1 MVSRG
6 VRDANLRKNMNL
18 KKNLLFLFLV
28 LVCFMGGKLAFAA
41 TAFPVT
47 KNGITYDLYRTEAL
61 HSLQGCV
68 SVCGFV
74 PDELVDGDGNKD
86 NTKVIIPE
94 TVTIDGTTYT
104 VKGVDIE
111 GSDVYPTITTIKLS
125 SKVDRFRLY
134 NPFYTVK
141 FTDESGNEIKYY
153 DHSKGV
159 VNLPN
164 LQYFD
169 VDSKN
174 TSLSE
179 WHNQILLS
187 KDGSKLICCPP
198 AAKFTNV
205 VFNGIKSFGP
215 YAFFGCGLTKLVVP
229 ASLETIDETA
239 FCGFSGLA
247 EFLNADY
254 YKPGSATINEKFVA
268 KDGLLFEKYKDGA
281 GKYTKYKSLLCFP
294 DNKNTGSK
302 RTYYLDGGGS
312 LLNIAPYAFDDV
324 EGATTLY
331 ISNCDGAGISINKY
345 AFQNS
350 SICFFNLPSVFVNNI
365 GSYAFANTRLVRL
378 DLGTHAYDGGKNCHI
393 EGNAFYNSSIK
404 QIVWPTNNPHNYM
417 SISLDDYAMA
427 NCPSLFVVSFPKYT
441 SNPGAVLTPLGKYA
455 FFNCPSLEEVDFT
468 GATPG
473 SGNYGVLPEGLFK
486 DCIGLKNVKF
496 DDDKFTEI
504 GDEAFSNCNLQ
515 SWVFKNQS
523 TSLKTIGKYAFAR
536 SLNGKSNN
544 FGTTFDCKNFK
555 ALTSIGEGA
564 FLACN
569 ISTENVSFYSENGT
583 SNLRTIGAFAFNIN
597 GFKTITI
604 PEGVTVIGKY
614 AFQGNHTLETI
625 NLPKTLEKF
634 EWADNRNPLDFTAV
648 FSPDTHKRFEYS
660 NGCNNLCRIV
670 LRNGTNYET
679 SDRGLL
685 YDKRTM
691 ELIHCPE
698 NFKYA
703 TTKGYEYLNVKGLV
717 VENEVKGIKSLGPYC
732 FDNSV
737 LEKVVLPSTLEKIG
751 VGAFRHAAV
760 NSLTIPAKVT
770 SIGSYLLGGG
780 GNMSRDGVDLF
791 MMPLKA
797 PTFIPDAIGHT
808 GLGLPCNVYIK
819 KTAYQNNYYG
829 EKWSKGM
836 KYYGYKIPIPITEK
850 GRFFSICRDF
860 DAEFGGT
867 NLGAFI
873 IKEYNKGNPN
883 SVKGTSLD
891 CYVPSRI
898 GKKQDKYVGA
908 IVQLYKV
915 KGDKTYVEDGNWYRI
930 GERDFSYKTQEKKAD
945 ILGSEGEKNW
955 LVGCP
960 IPTYV
965 RPTNS
970 KGERKPMYALKYR
983 EDIGVSRFAIY
994 VSNGVVPMNKAY
1006 LDLTNHPYG
1015 GSSAAKEL
1023 SLVFEDESETTGIED
1038 SPIVDV
1044 DAQQNADR
1052 APYYTLNGTK
1062 VDRPTTK
1069 GIYIHN
1075 GKKIVIR

>member
-1 MVSRG
+1 MY
-6 VRDANLRKNMNL
+6 L
-18 KKNLLFLFLV
+18 
-28 LVCFMGGKLAFAA
+28 
-41 TAFPVT
+41 
-47 KNGITYDLYRTEAL
+47 TEAFS
-61 HSLQGCV
+61 SLQGCV
-68 SVCGFV
+68 SVRGFV
-74 PDELVDGDGNKD
+74 PDELVDGDGKKD
-86 NTKVIIPE
+86 NTQVIIPE
-94 TVTIDGTTYT
+94 TVTIDGTTYR

-134 NPFYTVK
+134 NPFYTDK

-164 LQYFD
+164 LQYFY

-205 VFNGIKSFGP
+205 VFDGIKSFGP
-215 YAFFGCGLTKLVVP
+215 YAFFGCGLKKLVIP

-239 FCGFSGLA
+239 FCGFSGLT

-254 YKPGSATINEKFVA
+254 YKPGSATINKKFVA
-268 KDGLLFEKYKDGA
+268 KDGLLFEMRQDDA
-281 GKYTKYKSLLCFP
+281 DNYTKYKSLLCFP

-302 RTYYLDGGGS
+302 YTYYLDGGGS

-324 EGATTLY
+324 NGTLTLN
-331 ISNCDGAGISINKY
+331 ISNCDVAGISINKY

-350 SICFFNLPSVFVNNI
+350 SICFVHLGSTFVNEI
-365 GSYAFANTRLVRL
+365 GSYAFANTGLVQL
-378 DLGTHAYDGGKNCHI
+378 DLGTHKYNGTKVCTIN
-393 EGNAFYNSSIK
+393 GNAFYNSSIQ
-404 QIVWPTNNPHNYM
+404 QIIFPTNDPHNYM
-417 SISLDDYAMA
+417 SIDLKAYAMA
-427 NCPSLFVVSFPKYT
+427 NCPSLIRVNFPKYT
-441 SNPGAVLTPLGKYA
+441 SNPGAGLSPLGKYA
-455 FFNCPSLEEVDFT
+455 FFNCPSLESVDFT

-486 DCIGLKNVKF
+486 DCKGLKNVTF
-496 DDDKFTEI
+496 DDNKITEI
-504 GDEAFSNCNLQ
+504 GDFAFSNCNLQ
-515 SWVFKNQS
+515 SWVFNKQS
-523 TSLKTIGKYAFAR
+523 ASLKTIGKYAFAPTPG
-536 SLNGKSNN
+536 GKSNN
-544 FGTTFDCKNFK
+544 FNTSFTLAGFS
-555 ALTSIGEGA
+555 ALTTIGDGA
-564 FLACN
+564 FMNCN
-569 ISTENVSFYSENGT
+569 ISTSDIHFYTVTGGST
-583 SNLRTIGAFAFNIN
+583 SVLKTIGAFAFNKN
-597 GFKTITI
+597 KFKTITI
-604 PEGVTVIGKY
+604 PEGVTEIGKY
-614 AFQGNHTLETI
+614 AFQGNNTLETI
-625 NLPKTLEKF
+625 NLPKTLVKF
-634 EWADNRNPLDFTAV
+634 EWADERNPFNSTAYGNAYEKYS
-648 FSPDTHKRFEYS
+648 FSF
-660 NGCNNLCRIV
+660 GCRNLSRIV
-670 LRNGTNYET
+670 LRNGTNYEA
-679 SDRGLL
+679 SNCGLL

-698 NFKYA
+698 NYKR
-703 TTKGYEYLNVKGLV
+703 TTKTGYQYMNVKGLV
-717 VENEVKGIKSLGPYC
+717 VEDEVKGIKSLGPYC
-732 FDNSV
+732 FDNS
-737 LEKVVLPSTLEKIG
+737 LMEIVVLPTTLEKIG

-760 NSLTIPAKVT
+760 KSLTIPAKVT
-770 SIGSYLLGGG
+770 SVGSFLLGGG
-780 GNMSRDGVDLF
+780 STTADNIDLF

-797 PTFIPDAIGHT
+797 PTLAPINLNNNSATKTAF
-808 GLGLPCNVYIK
+808 LGVYCNLYVK
-819 KTAYQNNYYG
+819 KTSFEKNYYG
-829 EKWSKGM
+829 EEWTKDM

-873 IKEYNKGNPN
+873 IKGYKGNPN
-883 SVKGTSLD
+883 SVLGTSLKN
-891 CYVPSRI
+891 YVPSRI
-898 GKKQDKYVGA
+898 GAKQDKYVGA

-945 ILGSEGEKNW
+945 ILGSEGEENW

-965 RPTNS
+965 NKVET
-970 KGERKPMYALKYR
+970 KYALKYKK
-983 EDIGVSRFAIY
+983 ELGVSRFAQYIS
-994 VSNGVVPMNKAY
+994 VGVVPMNKAY
-1006 LDLTNHPYG
+1006 LDLANHPYG

-1023 SLVFEDESETTGIED
+1023 SLTFEEESETTGIEN

-1044 DAQQNADR
+1044 DAQQNVDR
-1052 APYYTLNGTK
+1052 STYYTLNGTK
-1062 VDRPTTK
+1062 VDRPTGK

>member
-1 MVSRG
+1 MY
-6 VRDANLRKNMNL
+6 L
-18 KKNLLFLFLV
+18 
-28 LVCFMGGKLAFAA
+28 
-41 TAFPVT
+41 
-47 KNGITYDLYRTEAL
+47 TEAF
-61 HSLQGCV
+61 SYLQGCV

-134 NPFYTVK
+134 NPFSTDK
-141 FTDESGNEIKYY
+141 FTDESGNEIEYY

-164 LQYFD
+164 LQYFY

-174 TSLSE
+174 SSLSA

-205 VFNGIKSFGP
+205 VFDGIKSFGP

-254 YKPGSATINEKFVA
+254 QRPGSATVNEKFVA
-268 KDGLLFEKYKDGA
+268 KDGLLFEMYKDGA

-294 DNKNTGSK
+294 DNKDTGSK
-302 RTYYLDGGGS
+302 LTYSLDGGGS

-324 EGATTLY
+324 KRTQTLY
-331 ISNCDGAGISINKY
+331 ISNCDGFGISINKY

-350 SICFFNLPSVFVNNI
+350 SICFVNLGSTFVNKI
-365 GSYAFANTRLVRL
+365 GSYAFANTGLVQL
-378 DLGTHAYDGGKNCHI
+378 DLGKHSFNGTKGCTIN
-393 EGNAFYNSSIK
+393 GNAFYNSSIK
-404 QIVWPTNNPHNYM
+404 QINFPTNTSHNYM
-417 SISLDDYAMA
+417 TVALNDYAMA
-427 NCPSLFVVSFPKYT
+427 NCPSLQRVYFPKYT
-441 SNPGAVLTPLGKYA
+441 GDPGAVLAPLGKYA
-455 FFNCPSLEEVDFT
+455 FFNCPSLVDVSFA
-468 GATPG
+468 GATPAA
-473 SGNYGVLPEGLFK
+473 GNYGVLPEGLFK
-486 DCIGLKNVKF
+486 NCTGLKNVTF
-496 DDDKFTEI
+496 DDNKITEI
-504 GDEAFSNCNLQ
+504 GDFAFSNCNLQ
-515 SWVFKNQS
+515 GWVFNKQT
-523 TSLKTIGKYAFAR
+523 TSLKTIGKYAFAPTPG
-536 SLNGKSNN
+536 GKSNN
-544 FGTTFDCKNFK
+544 FNTSFTLAGFS
-555 ALTSIGEGA
+555 ALTTIGDGA
-564 FLACN
+564 FMNCN
-569 ISTENVSFYSENGT
+569 ISTSDIHFYTVTGGST
-583 SNLRTIGAFAFNIN
+583 SVLKTIGAFAFNSN
-597 GFKTITI
+597 TFKKITI
-604 PEGVTVIGKY
+604 PEGVTEIGKF
-614 AFQGNHTLETI
+614 AFQGNNTLETI
-625 NLPKTLEKF
+625 ILPKTLEKF
-634 EWADNRNPLDFTAV
+634 EWADVRSPFDLDAYGNAYEKYSFRFGCRNL
-648 FSPDTHKRFEYS
+648 S
-660 NGCNNLCRIV
+660 RIV
-670 LRNGTNYET
+670 LRNGTNYEA
-679 SDRGLL
+679 SNCGLL

-698 NFKYA
+698 NYKY
-703 TTKGYEYLNVKGLV
+703 TTTMGYQDMNVKGLV

-732 FDNSV
+732 FDNS
-737 LEKVVLPSTLEKIG
+737 LMEIVVLPTTLLKIG
-751 VGAFRHAAV
+751 AGAFRHAAV
-760 NSLTIPAKVT
+760 KSLTIPAKVT
-770 SIGSYLLGGG
+770 SVGSFLLGGG
-780 GNMSRDGVDLF
+780 STTAANIDLF

-797 PTFIPDAIGHT
+797 PTITSVPNNAGELNY
-808 GLGLPCNVYIK
+808 LGISCNLYVK
-819 KTAYQNNYYG
+819 KTSYEKNYYG
-829 EKWSKGM
+829 EDWTKDM

-850 GRFFSICRDF
+850 NRFFSICRDF

-898 GKKQDKYVGA
+898 GKKQDKYVGV

-965 RPTNS
+965 NKVET
-970 KGERKPMYALKYR
+970 KYALKYKK
-983 EDIGVSRFAIY
+983 ELGVSRFAQYI
-994 VSNGVVPMNKAY
+994 SNGIVPMNKAY
-1006 LDLTNHPYG
+1006 LDLTDHPYV

-1044 DAQQNADR
+1044 DAQQNVAR
-1052 APYYTLNGTK
+1052 SPYYTLNGTK
-1062 VDRPTTK
+1062 VDRPTGK

>member
-1 MVSRG
+1 MY
-6 VRDANLRKNMNL
+6 K
-18 KKNLLFLFLV
+18 
-28 LVCFMGGKLAFAA
+28 
-41 TAFPVT
+41 
-47 KNGITYDLYRTEAL
+47 TEAFS
-61 HSLQGCV
+61 SLQGCV

-74 PDELVDGDGNKD
+74 PDELVDGDGKKD
-86 NTKVIIPE
+86 NTQVIIPE
-94 TVTIDGTTYT
+94 TVTIDGTTYR
-104 VKGVDIE
+104 VKGVDIY

-134 NPFYTVK
+134 DPFYTDK
-141 FTDESGNEIKYY
+141 FTDEIGNEIEYY

-164 LQYFD
+164 LQYFY

-174 TSLSE
+174 SSLSA

-205 VFNGIKSFGP
+205 VFDGIKSFGP

-254 YKPGSATINEKFVA
+254 QRPGSATVNKKFVA
-268 KDGLLFEKYKDGA
+268 KDGLLFEMYKDGA

-294 DNKNTGSK
+294 DNKDTGSK
-302 RTYYLDGGGS
+302 LTYSLDGGGS

-324 EGATTLY
+324 KGTRTLN
-331 ISNCDGAGISINKY
+331 ISNCDGFGISINKY

-350 SICFFNLPSVFVNNI
+350 SICFVKLGSTFVNEI
-365 GSYAFANTRLVRL
+365 GSYAFANTGLVQL
-378 DLGTHAYDGGKNCHI
+378 DLGIHSFNGTKGCTIN
-393 EGNAFYNSSIK
+393 GNAFYNSSIQ
-404 QIVWPTNNPHNYM
+404 QIIFPTNNPHNYM
-417 SISLDDYAMA
+417 SIDLKAYAMA
-427 NCPSLFVVSFPKYT
+427 NCPSLQRVYFPKYT
-441 SNPGAVLTPLGKYA
+441 TNPGAGLSPLGKYA
-455 FFNCPSLEEVDFT
+455 FFNCPSLVDVSFA

-473 SGNYGVLPEGLFK
+473 AGNYGVLPEGLFK
-486 DCIGLKNVKF
+486 NCTGLKNVTF
-496 DDDKFTEI
+496 DDNKITEI
-504 GDEAFSNCNLQ
+504 GDFAFSNCNLQ
-515 SWVFKNQS
+515 GWVFNKQS
-523 TSLKTIGKYAFAR
+523 ASLKTIGKYAFAR
-536 SLNGKSNN
+536 TSGGKSNHFN
-544 FGTTFDCKNFK
+544 TSFTLAGFS
-555 ALTSIGEGA
+555 ALTTIGDGA
-564 FLACN
+564 FMNCN
-569 ISTENVSFYSENGT
+569 ISTSDIHFYTVTGGST
-583 SNLRTIGAFAFNIN
+583 SVLKTIGAFAFNSN
-597 GFKTITI
+597 TFKTITI
-604 PEGVTVIGKY
+604 PEGVTEIGKF
-614 AFQGNHTLETI
+614 AFQGNNTLETI

-634 EWADNRNPLDFTAV
+634 EWADVRSPFDLDAYGNAYEKYSFRFGCRNL
-648 FSPDTHKRFEYS
+648 S
-660 NGCNNLCRIV
+660 RIV
-670 LRNGTNYET
+670 LRNGTNYEA
-679 SDRGLL
+679 SDHGLL

-698 NFKYA
+698 NYKY
-703 TTKGYEYLNVKGLV
+703 TTKTGYQYMNVKGLV

-732 FDNSV
+732 FDNS
-737 LEKVVLPSTLEKIG
+737 LMEIVVLPTTLQKIG
-751 VGAFRHAAV
+751 AGAFRHAAV
-760 NSLTIPAKVT
+760 KSLTIPAKVT
-770 SIGSYLLGGG
+770 SVGSFLLGGG
-780 GNMSRDGVDLF
+780 STTADNIDLF

-797 PTFIPDAIGHT
+797 PTITSVPNNAGELNY
-808 GLGLPCNVYIK
+808 LGISCNLYVK
-819 KTAYQNNYYG
+819 KTSYEKNYYG
-829 EKWSKGM
+829 EDWTKDM

-850 GRFFSICRDF
+850 NRFFSICRDF

-873 IKEYNKGNPN
+873 IKGYKGNPN
-883 SVKGTSLD
+883 SVNGTSLS

-898 GKKQDKYVGA
+898 GANQDKYVGA

-915 KGDKTYVEDGNWYRI
+915 KGDKNYIEDGNWYRI

-945 ILGSEGEKNW
+945 ILGSEGEENW

-965 RPTNS
+965 NNVNT
-970 KGERKPMYALKYR
+970 KYALKYKK
-983 EDIGVSRFAIY
+983 ELGVSRFAQYI
-994 VSNGVVPMNKAY
+994 SNGVVPMNKCY
-1006 LDLTNHPYG
+1006 LDLTKHPYG

>member
-1 MVSRG
+1 MLCSFRG
-6 VRDANLRKNMNL
+6 
-18 KKNLLFLFLV
+18 
-28 LVCFMGGKLAFAA
+28 GSSTAFAD

-47 KNGITYDLYRTEAL
+47 KNGIKYSLYFTEAFQY
-61 HSLQGCV
+61 LQGCV

-74 PDELVDGDGNKD
+74 PDELVDEDGNKD

-94 TVTIDGTTYT
+94 TVTIDGTTYK
-104 VKGVDIE
+104 VKGVEIN

-134 NPFYTVK
+134 KPFYTDE
-141 FTDESGNEIKYY
+141 FTDKSGNEIKYY

-164 LQYFD
+164 LQYFV

-179 WHNQILLS
+179 WQNKILLS

-198 AAKFTNV
+198 AAKSGNV

-239 FCGFSGLA
+239 FCGFSGLT

-254 YKPGSATINEKFVA
+254 YKPGSPATNKKFVA
-268 KDGLLFEKYKDGA
+268 KDGVLFEMYRDDKGD
-281 GKYTKYKSLLCFP
+281 YTTYKSLLCFP
-294 DNKNTGSK
+294 DNKDTGNK
-302 RTYYLDGGGS
+302 YTYDLDGGGS

-324 EGATTLY
+324 KGTTTLN
-331 ISNCDGAGISINKY
+331 IRNCDGAGISINKY

-350 SICFFNLPSVFVNNI
+350 SICFVNFGSVFVNRI
-365 GSYAFANTRLVRL
+365 GSYAFANAELVKL
-378 DLGTHAYDGGKNCHI
+378 DLGKHAFNGGKLCNI
-393 EGNAFYNSSIK
+393 EGYAFYNSSIK
-404 QIVWPTNNPHNYM
+404 QIVWPTNNPHKYM
-417 SISLDDYAMA
+417 SIRLEDYAMA
-427 NCPSLFVVSFPKYT
+427 NCPSLIRVNFPKYT
-441 SNPGAVLTPLGKYA
+441 SNPGAGLTPLGKYA
-455 FFNCPSLEEVDFT
+455 FYNCPSLESVDFT

-486 DCIGLKNVKF
+486 DCKGLKNVIF
-496 DDDKFTEI
+496 DDNKITEI
-504 GDEAFSNCNLQ
+504 GDFAFSNCNLQ
-515 SWVFKNQS
+515 SWVFNKQS
-523 TSLKTIGKYAFAR
+523 ASLKTIGKYAFAPTF
-536 SLNGKSNN
+536 GGTYNN
-544 FGTTFDCKNFK
+544 FNNTFTLEGFS
-555 ALTSIGEGA
+555 ALTTIGDGA
-564 FLACN
+564 FMSCK
-569 ISTENVSFYSENGT
+569 ISTSDINFYKATGGST
-583 SNLRTIGAFAFNIN
+583 SVLKTIGAFAFNGN
-597 GFKTITI
+597 KFKTITI
-604 PEGVTVIGKY
+604 PEGVTEIGKF

-634 EWADNRNPLDFTAV
+634 EWADERHPQNFRAYGNNYQFLFGCRNL
-648 FSPDTHKRFEYS
+648 S
-660 NGCNNLCRIV
+660 RIV
-670 LRNGTNYET
+670 LRNGVKYEA
-679 SDRGLL
+679 SDHGLL
-685 YDKRTM
+685 YDKQTM

-698 NFKYA
+698 NYKR
-703 TTKGYEYLNVKGLV
+703 TTTMGYQFMNVKGLV

-732 FDNSV
+732 FDNS
-737 LEKVVLPSTLEKIG
+737 LMEIVVLPTTLQKIG
-751 VGAFRHAAV
+751 AGAFRHAAV
-760 NSLTIPAKVT
+760 KSLTIPANVT
-770 SIGSYLLGGG
+770 SVGSYLLGGG
-780 GNMSRDGVDLF
+780 SNTADSIDLF

-797 PTFIPDAIGHT
+797 PTLTPVPNNHSEIKF
-808 GLGLPCNVYIK
+808 LGVSCNLYVK
-819 KTAYQNNYYG
+819 KTSFDKNYYG
-829 EKWSKGM
+829 EEWTKDM

-850 GRFFSICRDF
+850 NRFFSICRDF

-873 IKEYNKGNPN
+873 IKGYKGNPN
-883 SVKGTSLD
+883 SVIGTTLD

-898 GKKQDKYVGA
+898 GAKQDKYVGA

-915 KGDKTYVEDGNWYRI
+915 KGDKNYVEDGNWYRI

-945 ILGSEGEKNW
+945 ILGSEGEENW

-965 RPTNS
+965 SPTNS
-970 KGERKPMYALKYR
+970 KGECKPMYALKYR

-1044 DAQQNADR
+1044 DAQQNVAR
-1052 APYYTLNGTK
+1052 SPYYTLNGTK
-1062 VDRPTTK
+1062 VDRPTGK

-1075 GKKIVIR
+1075 GKKIVIK

>member
-1 MVSRG
+1 MY
-6 VRDANLRKNMNL
+6 L
-18 KKNLLFLFLV
+18 
-28 LVCFMGGKLAFAA
+28 
-41 TAFPVT
+41 
-47 KNGITYDLYRTEAL
+47 TEAFS
-61 HSLQGCV
+61 SLQGCV

-74 PDELVDGDGNKD
+74 PDELVDGDGKKD
-86 NTKVIIPE
+86 NTQVIIPE
-94 TVTIDGTTYT
+94 TVTIDGTTYR
-104 VKGVDIE
+104 VKGVDIA

-134 NPFYTVK
+134 NPFSTDK
-141 FTDESGNEIKYY
+141 FTDESGNEIEYY

-164 LQYFD
+164 LQYFY

-174 TSLSE
+174 SSLSV

-187 KDGSKLICCPP
+187 KDGSKLVCCPP
-198 AAKFTNV
+198 GAKEGNVVFTNV
-205 VFNGIKSFGP
+205 KEFGR
-215 YAFFGCGLTKLVVP
+215 YAFFGCGMKRLVVP

-239 FCGFSGLA
+239 FCGFKGLTK
-247 EFLNADY
+247 FVNADY
-254 YKPGSATINEKFVA
+254 LRPGSETINEKFVA
-268 KDGLLFEKYKDGA
+268 KDGILYEMGKDDD
-281 GKYTKYKSLLCFP
+281 GKYTQYSTLLCFP
-294 DNKNTGSK
+294 DSKDLGVGNT
-302 RTYYLDGGGS
+302 TYTYNLDGQGS
-312 LLNIAPYAFDDV
+312 LLHIAKYAFDDV
-324 EGATTLY
+324 SYLKQLY
-331 ISNCDGAGISINKY
+331 ISNAAGYGIDIDDY
-345 AFQNS
+345 AFQNC
-350 SICFFNLPSVFVNNI
+350 SISFIDFGSVFVNRI
-365 GSYAFANTRLVRL
+365 GTYAFANTNLVKL
-378 DLGTHAYDGGKNCHI
+378 DLGNNHTFTFNGTKGCTIN
-393 EGNAFYNSSIK
+393 GNAFYNSAMK
-404 QIVWPTNNPHNYM
+404 QIVFPVNNPHIYM
-417 SISLDDYAMA
+417 SIDLKAYAIA
-427 NCPSLFVVSFPKYT
+427 NCPFLQHVTFPKYT
-441 SNPGAVLTPLGKYA
+441 TNPGAVLSPLGKYA

-473 SGNYGVLPEGLFK
+473 AGNYGVLPEGLFK

-625 NLPKTLEKF
+625 KLPKTLEKF
-634 EWADNRNPLDFTAV
+634 EWADNRNPQDFTAV

-770 SIGSYLLGGG
+770 SIGSNLLGGG
-780 GNMSRDGVDLF
+780 GNMSTDGVDLF

-797 PTFIPDAIGHT
+797 PTFIPDAIGQT
-808 GLGLPCNVYIK
+808 GLGFSCNVYIK

-994 VSNGVVPMNKAY
+994 VSNGIVPMNKAY
-1006 LDLTNHPYG
+1006 LDLTKHPYG

-1044 DAQQNADR
+1044 DAQQNAAR
-1052 APYYTLNGTK
+1052 SPYYTLNGTK
-1062 VDRPTTK
+1062 VDRPTGK

>member
-1 MVSRG
+1 MY
-6 VRDANLRKNMNL
+6 L
-18 KKNLLFLFLV
+18 
-28 LVCFMGGKLAFAA
+28 
-41 TAFPVT
+41 
-47 KNGITYDLYRTEAL
+47 TEAFS
-61 HSLQGCV
+61 SLQGCV
-68 SVCGFV
+68 SVRGFV
-74 PDELVDGDGNKD
+74 PDELVDGDGKKD
-86 NTKVIIPE
+86 NTQVIIPE
-94 TVTIDGTTYT
+94 TVTIDGTTYR
-104 VKGVDIE
+104 VKGVDIA

-134 NPFYTVK
+134 NPFSTDK

-164 LQYFD
+164 LQYFY

-174 TSLSE
+174 SSLSA

-205 VFNGIKSFGP
+205 VFDGIKSFGP
-215 YAFFGCGLTKLVVP
+215 YAFFGCGLKKLVIP

-254 YKPGSATINEKFVA
+254 QRPGSSATNKKFVA
-268 KDGLLFEKYKDGA
+268 KDGVLFEMYQDDAGNYK
-281 GKYTKYKSLLCFP
+281 KYKSLLCFP
-294 DNKNTGSK
+294 DNKDTGSK
-302 RTYYLDGGGS
+302 YTYYLDGEGS

-324 EGATTLY
+324 KRTQKLN

-350 SICFFNLPSVFVNNI
+350 SICFVKLGSTFVNRI
-365 GSYAFANTRLVRL
+365 GSYAFANTGLVQL
-378 DLGTHAYDGGKNCHI
+378 DLGTHKYNGGKQCNI

-404 QIVWPTNNPHNYM
+404 QIVWPTNNHHEYM
-417 SISLDDYAMA
+417 SIKLEDYAMA
-427 NCPSLFVVSFPKYT
+427 NCPSLLRVDFPKYT
-441 SNPGAVLTPLGKYA
+441 SNPGAVLPPLGKYA
-455 FFNCPSLEEVDFT
+455 FYNCPSLESVDFT

-473 SGNYGVLPEGLFK
+473 AGNYGVLPEGLFK
-486 DCIGLKNVKF
+486 DCKGLKNVTF
-496 DDDKFTEI
+496 DDNKITEI
-504 GDEAFSNCNLQ
+504 GDFAFSNCNLQ
-515 SWVFKNQS
+515 SWVFNKQS
-523 TSLKTIGKYAFAR
+523 TSLKKIGKYAFAPT
-536 SLNGKSNN
+536 SGGKSNHFN
-544 FGTTFDCKNFK
+544 TSFTLAGFS
-555 ALTSIGEGA
+555 ALTTIGDGA
-564 FLACN
+564 FMNCN
-569 ISTENVSFYSENGT
+569 ISTSDIHFYTGT
-583 SNLRTIGAFAFNIN
+583 GGSTSVLKTIGAFAFNSN
-597 GFKTITI
+597 TFKTITI
-604 PEGVTVIGKY
+604 PEGVTEIGKF
-614 AFQGNHTLETI
+614 AFQGNNTLETI

-634 EWADNRNPLDFTAV
+634 EWADVRSPFDLDAYGNAYEKYSFRFGCRNL
-648 FSPDTHKRFEYS
+648 S
-660 NGCNNLCRIV
+660 RIV
-670 LRNGTNYET
+670 LRNGTNYEA
-679 SDRGLL
+679 SDHGLL

-691 ELIHCPE
+691 ELMHCPE
-698 NFKYA
+698 NYKY
-703 TTKGYEYLNVKGLV
+703 TTTMGYQDMNVKGLV
-717 VENEVKGIKSLGPYC
+717 VENEVKSIKSLGPYC
-732 FDNSV
+732 FDNS
-737 LEKVVLPSTLEKIG
+737 LMEIVVLPTTLQKIG
-751 VGAFRHAAV
+751 AGAFRHAAV
-760 NSLTIPAKVT
+760 KSLTIPAKVT
-770 SIGSYLLGGG
+770 SVGSFLLGGG
-780 GNMSRDGVDLF
+780 STTAANIDLF

-797 PTFIPDAIGHT
+797 PTITSVPNNAGELNY
-808 GLGLPCNVYIK
+808 LGISCNLYVK
-819 KTAYQNNYYG
+819 KTSYEKNYYG
-829 EKWSKGM
+829 EDWTKDM

-850 GRFFSICRDF
+850 NRFFSICRDF

-873 IKEYNKGNPN
+873 IKGYKGNPN
-883 SVKGTSLD
+883 SVIGTSLN

-898 GKKQDKYVGA
+898 GAKQDKYVGA

-915 KGDKTYVEDGNWYRI
+915 KGDKNYIEDGNWYRI

-945 ILGSEGEKNW
+945 ILGSEGEENW

-965 RPTNS
+965 NKVET
-970 KGERKPMYALKYR
+970 KYALKYKK
-983 EDIGVSRFAIY
+983 ELGVSRFAQYI
-994 VSNGVVPMNKAY
+994 SNGIVPMNKAY

-1023 SLVFEDESETTGIED
+1023 SLIFEDESETTGIED

-1062 VDRPTTK
+1062 VDRPTGK

>member
-1 MVSRG
+1 MY
-6 VRDANLRKNMNL
+6 L
-18 KKNLLFLFLV
+18 
-28 LVCFMGGKLAFAA
+28 
-41 TAFPVT
+41 
-47 KNGITYDLYRTEAL
+47 TEAFS
-61 HSLQGCV
+61 SLQGCV
-68 SVCGFV
+68 SVRGFV
-74 PDELVDGDGNKD
+74 PDELVDGDGKKD
-86 NTKVIIPE
+86 NTQVIIPE
-94 TVTIDGTTYT
+94 TVTIDGTTYR

-134 NPFYTVK
+134 NPFSTDK

-164 LQYFD
+164 LQYFY

-174 TSLSE
+174 SSLSA

-205 VFNGIKSFGP
+205 VFDGIKSFGP

-268 KDGLLFEKYKDGA
+268 KDGLLFEMYKDGA

-294 DNKNTGSK
+294 DNKDTGSK
-302 RTYYLDGGGS
+302 LTYSLDGGGS

-324 EGATTLY
+324 KCTQTLY

-350 SICFFNLPSVFVNNI
+350 SICFLNLPSVFVNNI
-365 GSYAFANTRLVRL
+365 GSYAFANTGLVRL

-404 QIVWPTNNPHNYM
+404 QIVWPTNDPHEYM

-455 FFNCPSLEEVDFT
+455 FYNCPSLEEVSFI

-473 SGNYGVLPEGLFK
+473 AGNYGVLPEGLFK
-486 DCIGLKNVKF
+486 DCKGLKNVKF
-496 DDDKFTEI
+496 DDNKITEI
-504 GDEAFSNCNLQ
+504 GDFAFSNCNLQ
-515 SWVFKNQS
+515 GWVFNKQS
-523 TSLKTIGKYAFAR
+523 ASLKKIGKYAFAPTD
-536 SLNGKSNN
+536 GGISNN
-544 FGTTFDCKNFK
+544 FNTSFTLAGFS
-555 ALTSIGEGA
+555 ALTTIGDGA
-564 FLACN
+564 FVNCN
-569 ISTENVSFYSENGT
+569 ISSDIHFYTATGGST
-583 SNLRTIGAFAFNIN
+583 SVLKTIGAFAFNKN
-597 GFKTITI
+597 KFKTITI
-604 PEGVTVIGKY
+604 PEGVTEIGKY
-614 AFQGNHTLETI
+614 AFQGNNTLETI
-625 NLPKTLEKF
+625 NLPKTLVKF
-634 EWADNRNPLDFTAV
+634 EWADERNPFNSTAYGNAYEKYS
-648 FSPDTHKRFEYS
+648 FSF
-660 NGCNNLCRIV
+660 GCRNLSRIV
-670 LRNGTNYET
+670 LRNGTNYEA
-679 SDRGLL
+679 SNCGLL

-698 NFKYA
+698 NYKR
-703 TTKGYEYLNVKGLV
+703 TTKTGYQYMNVKGLV
-717 VENEVKGIKSLGPYC
+717 VEDEVKGIKSLGPYC
-732 FDNSV
+732 FDNS
-737 LEKVVLPSTLEKIG
+737 LMEIVVLPTTLEKIG

-760 NSLTIPAKVT
+760 KSLTIPAKVT
-770 SIGSYLLGGG
+770 SVGSFLLGGG
-780 GNMSRDGVDLF
+780 STTADNIDLF

-797 PTFIPDAIGHT
+797 PTLAPINLNNNSATKTAF
-808 GLGLPCNVYIK
+808 LGVYCNLYVK
-819 KTAYQNNYYG
+819 KTSFEKNYYG
-829 EKWSKGM
+829 EEWTKDM

-873 IKEYNKGNPN
+873 IKGYKGNPN
-883 SVKGTSLD
+883 SVLGTSLKN
-891 CYVPSRI
+891 YVPSRI
-898 GKKQDKYVGA
+898 GAKQDKYVGA

-945 ILGSEGEKNW
+945 ILGSEGEENW

-965 RPTNS
+965 NKVET
-970 KGERKPMYALKYR
+970 KYALKYKK
-983 EDIGVSRFAIY
+983 ELGVSRFAQYIS
-994 VSNGVVPMNKAY
+994 VGVVPMNKAY
-1006 LDLTNHPYG
+1006 LDLANHPYG

-1023 SLVFEDESETTGIED
+1023 SLTFEEESETTGIEN

-1044 DAQQNADR
+1044 DAQQNAAR
-1052 APYYTLNGTK
+1052 SPYYTLNGTK
-1062 VDRPTTK
+1062 VDRPTAK

>member
-1 MVSRG
+1 MY
-6 VRDANLRKNMNL
+6 L
-18 KKNLLFLFLV
+18 
-28 LVCFMGGKLAFAA
+28 
-41 TAFPVT
+41 
-47 KNGITYDLYRTEAL
+47 TEAF
-61 HSLQGCV
+61 SFLQGCV

-134 NPFYTVK
+134 NPFYTDK

-164 LQYFD
+164 LQYFY

-174 TSLSE
+174 SSLSE

-205 VFNGIKSFGP
+205 VFDGIKSFGP

-268 KDGLLFEKYKDGA
+268 KDGLLFEMYKDGA

-294 DNKNTGSK
+294 DNKDTGSK
-302 RTYYLDGGGS
+302 LTYSLDGGGS

-324 EGATTLY
+324 KRTQTLY
-331 ISNCDGAGISINKY
+331 ISNCDGFGISINKY

-350 SICFFNLPSVFVNNI
+350 SICFVNFGSVFVNRI
-365 GSYAFANTRLVRL
+365 GSYAFANTELVKL
-378 DLGTHAYDGGKNCHI
+378 DLGKHAFNGTKGCNI
-393 EGNAFYNSSIK
+393 EGYAFYNSSIK
-404 QIVWPTNNPHNYM
+404 EIDLPNNNIHEYM
-417 SISLDDYAMA
+417 SISLEDYAMA
-427 NCPSLFVVSFPKYT
+427 NCPYLQQVNFPKYT
-441 SNPGAVLTPLGKYA
+441 SNPGAGLTPLGKYA
-455 FFNCPSLEEVDFT
+455 FYNCPSLESVDFT

-486 DCIGLKNVKF
+486 DCKGLKNVKF
-496 DDDKFTEI
+496 DDNKITEI
-504 GDEAFSNCNLQ
+504 GDFAFSNCNLQ
-515 SWVFKNQS
+515 GWVFNKQS
-523 TSLKTIGKYAFAR
+523 ASLKKIGKYAFAPTD
-536 SLNGKSNN
+536 GGISNN
-544 FGTTFDCKNFK
+544 FNTTFTLAGFS
-555 ALTSIGEGA
+555 ALTTIGDGA
-564 FLACN
+564 FMNCN
-569 ISTENVSFYSENGT
+569 ISSDIHFYTATGGST
-583 SNLRTIGAFAFNIN
+583 SVLKTIGAFAFNGYN
-597 GFKTITI
+597 NKFKTITI
-604 PEGVTVIGKY
+604 PEGVTEIGKY
-614 AFQGNHTLETI
+614 AFQGNNTLETI
-625 NLPKTLEKF
+625 NLPKTLVKF
-634 EWADNRNPLDFTAV
+634 EWADERNPQNFRAYGNAYEEYLF
-648 FSPDTHKRFEYS
+648 RF
-660 NGCNNLCRIV
+660 GCRNLSRIV
-670 LRNGTNYET
+670 LRAGANYEA
-679 SDRGLL
+679 SDHGLL

-698 NFKYA
+698 NYKY
-703 TTKGYEYLNVKGLV
+703 TTKKGYQYMNVKGLV
-717 VENEVKGIKSLGPYC
+717 VEDEVKGIKSLGPYC
-732 FDNSV
+732 FDNSL
-737 LEKVVLPSTLEKIG
+737 LEKVVLPTTLEKIG

-760 NSLTIPAKVT
+760 KSLTIPAKVT
-770 SIGSYLLGGG
+770 SVGSFLLGGG
-780 GNMSRDGVDLF
+780 STTADNIDLF

-797 PTFIPDAIGHT
+797 PTLAPINLNNNSATKTAF
-808 GLGLPCNVYIK
+808 LGVYCNLYVK
-819 KTAYQNNYYG
+819 KTSYDKNYYG
-829 EKWSKGM
+829 EEWTKDM

-873 IKEYNKGNPN
+873 IKGYKGNPN
-883 SVKGTSLD
+883 SVIGTSLN

-898 GKKQDKYVGA
+898 GAKQDKYVGA

-915 KGDKTYVEDGNWYRI
+915 KGDKNYVEDGNWYRI
-930 GERDFSYKTQEKKAD
+930 GERDFSYTTQEKKAD

>member
-1 MVSRG
+1 MLYG
-6 VRDANLRKNMNL
+6 
-18 KKNLLFLFLV
+18 
-28 LVCFMGGKLAFAA
+28 GGKLAFAA

-61 HSLQGCV
+61 HFLQGCV

-205 VFNGIKSFGP
+205 VFDGIKSFGP

-254 YKPGSATINEKFVA
+254 QRPGSATVNEKFVA
-268 KDGLLFEKYKDGA
+268 KDGLLFEMYKDGA

-294 DNKNTGSK
+294 DNKDTGSK
-302 RTYYLDGGGS
+302 LTYSLDGGGS

-324 EGATTLY
+324 KRTQTLY
-331 ISNCDGAGISINKY
+331 ISNCDGFGISINKY

-350 SICFFNLPSVFVNNI
+350 SICFVNLGSTFVNKI
-365 GSYAFANTRLVRL
+365 GSYAFANTGLVQL
-378 DLGTHAYDGGKNCHI
+378 DLGKHSFNGTKGCTIN
-393 EGNAFYNSSIK
+393 GNAFYNSSIK
-404 QIVWPTNNPHNYM
+404 QINFPTNTSHNYM
-417 SISLDDYAMA
+417 TVALNDYAMA
-427 NCPSLFVVSFPKYT
+427 NCPSLQRVYFPKYT
-441 SNPGAVLTPLGKYA
+441 GDPGAVLAPLGKYA
-455 FFNCPSLEEVDFT
+455 FFNCPSLVDVSFA
-468 GATPG
+468 GATPAA
-473 SGNYGVLPEGLFK
+473 GNYGVLPEGLFK
-486 DCIGLKNVKF
+486 NCTGLKNVTF
-496 DDDKFTEI
+496 DDNKITEI
-504 GDEAFSNCNLQ
+504 GDFAFSNCNLQ
-515 SWVFKNQS
+515 GWVFNKQT
-523 TSLKTIGKYAFAR
+523 TSLKTIGKYAFAPTPG
-536 SLNGKSNN
+536 GKSNN
-544 FGTTFDCKNFK
+544 FNTSFTLAGFS
-555 ALTSIGEGA
+555 ALTTIGDGA
-564 FLACN
+564 FMNCN
-569 ISTENVSFYSENGT
+569 ISTSDIHFYTVTGGST
-583 SNLRTIGAFAFNIN
+583 SVLKTIGAFAFNSN
-597 GFKTITI
+597 TFKKITI
-604 PEGVTVIGKY
+604 PEGVTEIGKF
-614 AFQGNHTLETI
+614 AFQGNNTLETI
-625 NLPKTLEKF
+625 ILPKTLEKF
-634 EWADNRNPLDFTAV
+634 EWADVRSPFDLDAYGNAYEKYSFRFGCRNL
-648 FSPDTHKRFEYS
+648 S
-660 NGCNNLCRIV
+660 RIV
-670 LRNGTNYET
+670 LRNGTNYEA
-679 SDRGLL
+679 SNCGLL

-698 NFKYA
+698 NYKY
-703 TTKGYEYLNVKGLV
+703 TTTMGYQDMNVKGLV

-732 FDNSV
+732 FDNS
-737 LEKVVLPSTLEKIG
+737 LMEIVVLPTTLLKIG
-751 VGAFRHAAV
+751 AGAFRHAAV
-760 NSLTIPAKVT
+760 KSLTIPAKVT
-770 SIGSYLLGGG
+770 SVGSFLLGGG
-780 GNMSRDGVDLF
+780 STTAANIDLF

-797 PTFIPDAIGHT
+797 PTITSVPNNAGELNY
-808 GLGLPCNVYIK
+808 LGISCNLYVK
-819 KTAYQNNYYG
+819 KTSYEKNYYG
-829 EKWSKGM
+829 EDWTKDM

-850 GRFFSICRDF
+850 NRFFSICRDF

-873 IKEYNKGNPN
+873 IKGYKGNQN
-883 SVKGTSLD
+883 SVLGTSLKN
-891 CYVPSRI
+891 YVPSRI
-898 GKKQDKYVGA
+898 GAKQDKYVGA

-965 RPTNS
+965 NKVET
-970 KGERKPMYALKYR
+970 KYALKYKK
-983 EDIGVSRFAIY
+983 ELGVSRFAQYI
-994 VSNGVVPMNKAY
+994 SNGIVPMNKAY
-1006 LDLTNHPYG
+1006 LDLTDHPYV

-1044 DAQQNADR
+1044 DAQQNAAR
-1052 APYYTLNGTK
+1052 SPYYTLNGTK
-1062 VDRPTTK
+1062 VDRPTAK

>member
-1 MVSRG
+1 MY
-6 VRDANLRKNMNL
+6 L
-18 KKNLLFLFLV
+18 
-28 LVCFMGGKLAFAA
+28 
-41 TAFPVT
+41 
-47 KNGITYDLYRTEAL
+47 TEAF
-61 HSLQGCV
+61 SYLQGCV

-94 TVTIDGTTYT
+94 TVTIDGTTYR

-134 NPFYTVK
+134 NPFYTDK

-205 VFNGIKSFGP
+205 VFDGIKSFGP

-254 YKPGSATINEKFVA
+254 QRPGSATVNEKFVA
-268 KDGLLFEKYKDGA
+268 KDGLLFEMYKDGA

-294 DNKNTGSK
+294 DNKDTGSK
-302 RTYYLDGGGS
+302 LTYSLDGGGS

-324 EGATTLY
+324 KRTQTLY
-331 ISNCDGAGISINKY
+331 ISNCDGFGISINKY

-350 SICFFNLPSVFVNNI
+350 SICFVNLGSTFVNKI
-365 GSYAFANTRLVRL
+365 GSYAFANTGLVQL
-378 DLGTHAYDGGKNCHI
+378 DLGKHSFNGTKGCTIN
-393 EGNAFYNSSIK
+393 GNAFYNSSIK
-404 QIVWPTNNPHNYM
+404 QINFPTNTSHNYM
-417 SISLDDYAMA
+417 TVALNDYAMA
-427 NCPSLFVVSFPKYT
+427 NCPSLQRVYFPKYT
-441 SNPGAVLTPLGKYA
+441 GDPGAVLAPLGKYA
-455 FFNCPSLEEVDFT
+455 FFNCPSLVDVSFA
-468 GATPG
+468 GATPAA
-473 SGNYGVLPEGLFK
+473 GNYGVLPEGLFK
-486 DCIGLKNVKF
+486 NCTGLKNVTF
-496 DDDKFTEI
+496 DDNKITEI
-504 GDEAFSNCNLQ
+504 GDFAFSNCNLQ
-515 SWVFKNQS
+515 GWVFNKQT
-523 TSLKTIGKYAFAR
+523 TSLKTIGKYAFAPTPG
-536 SLNGKSNN
+536 GKSNN
-544 FGTTFDCKNFK
+544 FNTSFTLAGFS
-555 ALTSIGEGA
+555 ALTTIGDGA
-564 FLACN
+564 FMNCN
-569 ISTENVSFYSENGT
+569 ISTSDIHFYTVTGGST
-583 SNLRTIGAFAFNIN
+583 SVLKTIGAFAFNSN
-597 GFKTITI
+597 TFKKITI
-604 PEGVTVIGKY
+604 PEGVTEIGKF
-614 AFQGNHTLETI
+614 AFQGNNTLETI
-625 NLPKTLEKF
+625 ILPKTLEKF
-634 EWADNRNPLDFTAV
+634 EWADVRSPFDLDAYGNAYEKYSFRFGCRNL
-648 FSPDTHKRFEYS
+648 S
-660 NGCNNLCRIV
+660 RIV
-670 LRNGTNYET
+670 LRNGTNYEA
-679 SDRGLL
+679 SNCGLL

-698 NFKYA
+698 NYKY
-703 TTKGYEYLNVKGLV
+703 TTTMGYQDMNVKGLV

-732 FDNSV
+732 FDNS
-737 LEKVVLPSTLEKIG
+737 LMEIVVLPTTLLKIG
-751 VGAFRHAAV
+751 AGAFRHAAV
-760 NSLTIPAKVT
+760 KSLTIPAKVT
-770 SIGSYLLGGG
+770 SVGSFLLGGG
-780 GNMSRDGVDLF
+780 STTAANIDLF

-797 PTFIPDAIGHT
+797 PTITSVPNNAGELNY
-808 GLGLPCNVYIK
+808 LGISCNLYVK
-819 KTAYQNNYYG
+819 KTSYEKNYYG
-829 EKWSKGM
+829 EDWTKDM

-850 GRFFSICRDF
+850 NRFFSICRDF

-873 IKEYNKGNPN
+873 IKGYKGNPN
-883 SVKGTSLD
+883 SVIGTPLQN
-891 CYVPSRI
+891 YVPSRI
-898 GKKQDKYVGA
+898 GAKQDKYVGA

-915 KGDKTYVEDGNWYRI
+915 KGDKTYVEDGNWYRM
-930 GERDFSYKTQEKKAD
+930 GERDFSFETQEKKAD

-965 RPTNS
+965 NEVET
-970 KGERKPMYALKYR
+970 KYALKYKK
-983 EDIGVSRFAIY
+983 ELGVSRFAQYI
-994 VSNGVVPMNKAY
+994 SNGVVPMNKAY
-1006 LDLTNHPYG
+1006 LDLAKHPYV

-1023 SLVFEDESETTGIED
+1023 SLVFEEESETTGIED

-1044 DAQQNADR
+1044 DAQQNVAR
-1052 APYYTLNGTK
+1052 SPYYTLNGTK
-1062 VDRPTTK
+1062 VDRPTGK

>member
-1 MVSRG
+1 M
-6 VRDANLRKNMNL
+6 
-18 KKNLLFLFLV
+18 
-28 LVCFMGGKLAFAA
+28 
-41 TAFPVT
+41 
-47 KNGITYDLYRTEAL
+47 TEAL
-61 HSLQGCV
+61 DILRGCV

-94 TVTIDGTTYT
+94 TVTIDGTTYR
-104 VKGVDIE
+104 VKGVDIY

-134 NPFYTVK
+134 KPFCTDK
-141 FTDESGNEIKYY
+141 FTDENGNEIEYY

-164 LQYFD
+164 LQYFY

-174 TSLSE
+174 SSLSA

-205 VFNGIKSFGP
+205 VFDGIKSFGP

-254 YKPGSATINEKFVA
+254 QRPGSATVNEKFVA
-268 KDGLLFEKYKDGA
+268 KDGFLFEMYKDGA

-294 DNKNTGSK
+294 DNKDTGSK
-302 RTYYLDGGGS
+302 LTYSLDGGGS

-324 EGATTLY
+324 KRTQTLY
-331 ISNCDGAGISINKY
+331 ISNCDGFGISINKY

-350 SICFFNLPSVFVNNI
+350 SICFVNLGSTFVNKI
-365 GSYAFANTRLVRL
+365 GSYAFANTGLVKL
-378 DLGTHAYDGGKNCHI
+378 DLGNKHSFNGTKGCTIN
-393 EGNAFYNSSIK
+393 GNAFYNSSIQ
-404 QIVWPTNNPHNYM
+404 QINFPTNTSHNYM
-417 SISLDDYAMA
+417 TVALNDYAMA
-427 NCPSLFVVSFPKYT
+427 NCPSLQRVYFPKYT
-441 SNPGAVLTPLGKYA
+441 GDPGAVLAPLGKYA
-455 FFNCPSLEEVDFT
+455 FFNCPTLVDVSFA
-468 GATPG
+468 GATPAA
-473 SGNYGVLPEGLFK
+473 GNYGVLPEGLFK
-486 DCIGLKNVKF
+486 NCTGLKNVTF
-496 DDDKFTEI
+496 DDNKITEI
-504 GDEAFSNCNLQ
+504 GDFAFSNCNLQ
-515 SWVFKNQS
+515 GWVFNKQT
-523 TSLKTIGKYAFAR
+523 TSLKTIGKYAFAPTPG
-536 SLNGKSNN
+536 GKSNN
-544 FGTTFDCKNFK
+544 FNTSFTLAGFS
-555 ALTSIGEGA
+555 ALTTIGDGA
-564 FLACN
+564 FMNCN
-569 ISTENVSFYSENGT
+569 ISTSDIHFYTVTGGST
-583 SNLRTIGAFAFNIN
+583 SVLKTIGAFAFNSN
-597 GFKTITI
+597 TFKKITI
-604 PEGVTVIGKY
+604 PEGVTEIGKF
-614 AFQGNHTLETI
+614 AFQGNNTLETI
-625 NLPKTLEKF
+625 ILPKTLEKF
-634 EWADNRNPLDFTAV
+634 EWADVRSPFDLDAYGNAYEKYSFRFGCRNL
-648 FSPDTHKRFEYS
+648 S
-660 NGCNNLCRIV
+660 RIV
-670 LRNGTNYET
+670 LRNGTNYEA
-679 SDRGLL
+679 SNCGLL

-698 NFKYA
+698 NYKY
-703 TTKGYEYLNVKGLV
+703 TTTMGYQDMNVKGLV

-732 FDNSV
+732 FDNS
-737 LEKVVLPSTLEKIG
+737 LMEIVVLPTTLLKIG
-751 VGAFRHAAV
+751 AGAFRHAAV
-760 NSLTIPAKVT
+760 KSLTIPAKVT
-770 SIGSYLLGGG
+770 SVGSFLLGGG
-780 GNMSRDGVDLF
+780 STTAANIDLF

-797 PTFIPDAIGHT
+797 PTITSVPNNAGELNY
-808 GLGLPCNVYIK
+808 LGISCNLYVK
-819 KTAYQNNYYG
+819 KTSYEKNYYG
-829 EKWSKGM
+829 EDWTKDM

-850 GRFFSICRDF
+850 NRFFSICRDF

-873 IKEYNKGNPN
+873 IKGYKGNPN
-883 SVKGTSLD
+883 SVNGTSLS

-898 GKKQDKYVGA
+898 GANQDKYVGA

-915 KGDKTYVEDGNWYRI
+915 KGDKNYVEDGNWYRI

-945 ILGSEGEKNW
+945 ILGSEGEENW

-965 RPTNS
+965 NKVNT
-970 KGERKPMYALKYR
+970 KYALKYKK
-983 EDIGVSRFAIY
+983 ELGVSRFAQYI
-994 VSNGVVPMNKAY
+994 SNGVVPMNKCY

>member
-1 MVSRG
+1 MY
-6 VRDANLRKNMNL
+6 L
-18 KKNLLFLFLV
+18 
-28 LVCFMGGKLAFAA
+28 
-41 TAFPVT
+41 
-47 KNGITYDLYRTEAL
+47 TEAF
-61 HSLQGCV
+61 SYLQGCV
-68 SVCGFV
+68 SVRGFV

-134 NPFYTVK
+134 NPFYTDK

-205 VFNGIKSFGP
+205 VFDGIKSFGP

-254 YKPGSATINEKFVA
+254 QRPGSATVNEKFVA
-268 KDGLLFEKYKDGA
+268 KDGLLFEMYKDGA

-294 DNKNTGSK
+294 DNKDTGSK
-302 RTYYLDGGGS
+302 LTYSLDGGGS

-324 EGATTLY
+324 KRTQTLY
-331 ISNCDGAGISINKY
+331 ISNCDGFGISINKY

-350 SICFFNLPSVFVNNI
+350 SICFVNLGSTFVNKI
-365 GSYAFANTRLVRL
+365 GSYAFANTGLVQL
-378 DLGTHAYDGGKNCHI
+378 DLGKHSFNGTKGCTIN
-393 EGNAFYNSSIK
+393 GNAFYNSSIK
-404 QIVWPTNNPHNYM
+404 QINFPTNTSHNYM
-417 SISLDDYAMA
+417 TVALNDYAMA
-427 NCPSLFVVSFPKYT
+427 NCPSLQRVYFPKYT
-441 SNPGAVLTPLGKYA
+441 GDPGAVLAPLGKYA
-455 FFNCPSLEEVDFT
+455 FFNCPSLVDVSFA
-468 GATPG
+468 GATPAA
-473 SGNYGVLPEGLFK
+473 GNYGVLPEGLFK
-486 DCIGLKNVKF
+486 NCTGLKNVTF
-496 DDDKFTEI
+496 DDNKITEI
-504 GDEAFSNCNLQ
+504 GDFAFSNCNLQ
-515 SWVFKNQS
+515 GWVFNKQT
-523 TSLKTIGKYAFAR
+523 TSLKTIGKYAFAPTPG
-536 SLNGKSNN
+536 GKSNN
-544 FGTTFDCKNFK
+544 FNTSFTLAGFS
-555 ALTSIGEGA
+555 ALTTIGDGA
-564 FLACN
+564 FMNCN
-569 ISTENVSFYSENGT
+569 ISTSDIHFYTVTGGST
-583 SNLRTIGAFAFNIN
+583 SVLKTIGAFAFNSN
-597 GFKTITI
+597 TFKKITI
-604 PEGVTVIGKY
+604 PEGVTEIGKF
-614 AFQGNHTLETI
+614 AFQGNNTLETI
-625 NLPKTLEKF
+625 ILPKTLEKF
-634 EWADNRNPLDFTAV
+634 EWADVRSPFDLDAYGNAYEKYSFRFGCRNL
-648 FSPDTHKRFEYS
+648 S
-660 NGCNNLCRIV
+660 RIV
-670 LRNGTNYET
+670 LRNGTNYEA
-679 SDRGLL
+679 SNCGLL

-698 NFKYA
+698 NYKY
-703 TTKGYEYLNVKGLV
+703 TTTMGYQDMNVKGLV

-732 FDNSV
+732 FDNS
-737 LEKVVLPSTLEKIG
+737 LMEIVVLPTTLLKIG
-751 VGAFRHAAV
+751 AGAFRHAAV
-760 NSLTIPAKVT
+760 KSLTIPAKVT
-770 SIGSYLLGGG
+770 SVGSFLLGGG
-780 GNMSRDGVDLF
+780 STTAANIDLF

-797 PTFIPDAIGHT
+797 PTITSVPNNAGELNY
-808 GLGLPCNVYIK
+808 LGISCNLYVK
-819 KTAYQNNYYG
+819 KTSYEKNYYG
-829 EKWSKGM
+829 EDWTKDM

-850 GRFFSICRDF
+850 NRFFSICRDF

-873 IKEYNKGNPN
+873 IKGYKGNQN
-883 SVKGTSLD
+883 SVLGTSLKN
-891 CYVPSRI
+891 YVPSRI
-898 GKKQDKYVGA
+898 GAKQDKYVGA

-965 RPTNS
+965 NKVET
-970 KGERKPMYALKYR
+970 KYALKYKK
-983 EDIGVSRFAIY
+983 ELGVSRFAQYI
-994 VSNGVVPMNKAY
+994 SNGIVPMNKAY
-1006 LDLTNHPYG
+1006 LDLTDHPYV

-1044 DAQQNADR
+1044 DAQQNAAR
-1052 APYYTLNGTK
+1052 SPYYTLNGTK
-1062 VDRPTTK
+1062 VDRPTAK

>member
-1 MVSRG
+1 MYNSAHNPNHG
-6 VRDANLRKNMNL
+6 TNFKD
-18 KKNLLFLFLV
+18 LLEV
-28 LVCFMGGKLAFAA
+28 V
-41 TAFPVT
+41 
-47 KNGITYDLYRTEAL
+47 
-61 HSLQGCV
+61 
-68 SVCGFV
+68 GFV
-74 PDELVDGDGNKD
+74 PNELVDKTN
-86 NTKVIIPE
+86 
-94 TVTIDGTTYT
+94 VTIPNTVKIDGVDYT
-104 VKGVDIE
+104 VYGVCLAHSYDAC
-111 GSDVYPTITTIKLS
+111 STITTIKLPES
-125 SKVDRFRLY
+125 VTYFRLY
-134 NPFYTVK
+134 DPAGTHS
-141 FTDESGNEIKYY
+141 FTNQSNQEVTYY

-159 VNLPN
+159 VKLPK
-164 LQYFD
+164 LKYFY

-174 TSLSE
+174 TSLKE
-179 WHNQILLS
+179 WHNQMLLS
-187 KDGSKLICCPP
+187 HDGSKLICCPP
-198 AAKFTNV
+198 AAVFTNV
-205 VFNGIKSFGP
+205 VFDGIKSFGP
-215 YAFFGCGLTKLVVP
+215 YAFFGCGLTKLVIP

-239 FCGFSGLA
+239 FCGFSGLT

-268 KDGLLFEKYKDGA
+268 KDGLLFEMRKDDA
-281 GKYTKYKSLLCFP
+281 DKYTKYKSLLCFP

-302 RTYYLDGGGS
+302 LTYNLSGGGS

-324 EGATTLY
+324 KGTTTLY
-331 ISNCDGAGISINKY
+331 IGNCDGAGISINKY

-350 SICFFNLPSVFVNNI
+350 SICFVYFGSVFVNRI
-365 GSYAFANTRLVRL
+365 GSYAFANTGLVRL

-404 QIVWPTNNPHNYM
+404 QILWPTNNPHNYM

-427 NCPSLFVVSFPKYT
+427 NCPSLIRVNFPKYT

-455 FFNCPSLEEVDFT
+455 FYNCPSLESVDFT

-473 SGNYGVLPEGLFK
+473 SGNYGVLPEGLFR
-486 DCIGLKNVKF
+486 DCKGLKNVKF
-496 DDDKFTEI
+496 DDNKITEI
-504 GDEAFSNCNLQ
+504 GDFAFSNCNLQ
-515 SWVFKNQS
+515 GWVFNKQS
-523 TSLKTIGKYAFAR
+523 ASLKTIGKYAFAPT
-536 SLNGKSNN
+536 LGGTYNN
-544 FGTTFDCKNFK
+544 FNTTFTLAGFS
-555 ALTSIGEGA
+555 ALTTIGDGA
-564 FLACN
+564 FMNCK
-569 ISTENVSFYSENGT
+569 ISTNDIHFYTATGGST
-583 SNLRTIGAFAFNIN
+583 SVLKKIGAFAFNGVN
-597 GFKTITI
+597 NKFKTITI
-604 PEGVTVIGKY
+604 PEGVTEIGKY

-625 NLPKTLEKF
+625 NLPKTLVKF
-634 EWADNRNPLDFTAV
+634 EWADKRRPQDLTAYNNNNEEYLFSFGCRNL
-648 FSPDTHKRFEYS
+648 S
-660 NGCNNLCRIV
+660 RIV
-670 LRNGTNYET
+670 LHNGTNYET
-679 SDRGLL
+679 SSCGLL

-698 NFKYA
+698 NYKR
-703 TTKGYEYLNVKGLV
+703 TTKTGYQYMNVKGLV
-717 VENEVKGIKSLGPYC
+717 VEDEVKGIKSLGPYC
-732 FDNSV
+732 FDNS
-737 LEKVVLPSTLEKIG
+737 LMEIVVLPTTLEKIG

-760 NSLTIPAKVT
+760 KSLTIPAKVT
-770 SIGSYLLGGG
+770 SVGSYLLGGSSMTAD
-780 GNMSRDGVDLF
+780 NIDLF

-797 PTFIPDAIGHT
+797 PTLTTVLDQNVEVKD
-808 GLGLPCNVYIK
+808 LGISCNLYVK
-819 KTAYQNNYYG
+819 RTSFLNNYYG
-829 EKWSKGM
+829 EDWTKGM

-850 GRFFSICRDF
+850 NRFFSICRDF

-915 KGDKTYVEDGNWYRI
+915 KGDKNYVEDGNWYRM

-965 RPTNS
+965 SPTNS

>member
-1 MVSRG
+1 MLYG
-6 VRDANLRKNMNL
+6 
-18 KKNLLFLFLV
+18 
-28 LVCFMGGKLAFAA
+28 GGKSAFAD

-47 KNGITYDLYRTEAL
+47 KNGITYGLYLTEAF
-61 HSLQGCV
+61 SYLQGCV

-111 GSDVYPTITTIKLS
+111 GADVYPTITTIKLS

-134 NPFYTVK
+134 NPFYTDK

-205 VFNGIKSFGP
+205 VFDGIKSFGP

-254 YKPGSATINEKFVA
+254 QRPGSATVNEKFVA
-268 KDGLLFEKYKDGA
+268 KDGLLFEMYKDGA

-294 DNKNTGSK
+294 DNKDTGSK
-302 RTYYLDGGGS
+302 LTYSLDGGGS

-324 EGATTLY
+324 KRTQTLY
-331 ISNCDGAGISINKY
+331 ISNCDGFGISINKY

-350 SICFFNLPSVFVNNI
+350 SICFVNLGSTFVNKI
-365 GSYAFANTRLVRL
+365 GSYAFANTGLVQL
-378 DLGTHAYDGGKNCHI
+378 DLGKHSFNGTKGCTIN
-393 EGNAFYNSSIK
+393 GNAFYNSSIK
-404 QIVWPTNNPHNYM
+404 QINFPTNTSHNYM
-417 SISLDDYAMA
+417 TVALNDYAMA
-427 NCPSLFVVSFPKYT
+427 NCPSLQRVYFPKYT
-441 SNPGAVLTPLGKYA
+441 GDPGAVLAPLGKYA
-455 FFNCPSLEEVDFT
+455 FFNCPSLVDVSFA
-468 GATPG
+468 GATPAA
-473 SGNYGVLPEGLFK
+473 GNYGVLPEGLFK
-486 DCIGLKNVKF
+486 NCTGLKNVTF
-496 DDDKFTEI
+496 DDNKITEI
-504 GDEAFSNCNLQ
+504 GDFAFSNCNLQ
-515 SWVFKNQS
+515 GWVFNKQT
-523 TSLKTIGKYAFAR
+523 TSLKTIGKYAFAPTPG
-536 SLNGKSNN
+536 GKSNN
-544 FGTTFDCKNFK
+544 FNTSFTLAGFS
-555 ALTSIGEGA
+555 ALTTIGDGA
-564 FLACN
+564 FMNCN
-569 ISTENVSFYSENGT
+569 ISTSDIHFYTVTGGST
-583 SNLRTIGAFAFNIN
+583 SVLKTIGAFAFNSN
-597 GFKTITI
+597 TFKKITI
-604 PEGVTVIGKY
+604 PEGVTEIGKF
-614 AFQGNHTLETI
+614 AFQGNNTLETI
-625 NLPKTLEKF
+625 ILPKTLEKF
-634 EWADNRNPLDFTAV
+634 EWADVRSPFDLDAYGNAYEKYSFRFGCRNL
-648 FSPDTHKRFEYS
+648 S
-660 NGCNNLCRIV
+660 RIV
-670 LRNGTNYET
+670 LRNGTNYEA
-679 SDRGLL
+679 SNCGLL

-698 NFKYA
+698 NYKY
-703 TTKGYEYLNVKGLV
+703 TTTMGYQDMNVKGLV

-732 FDNSV
+732 FDNS
-737 LEKVVLPSTLEKIG
+737 LMEIVVLPTTLLKIG
-751 VGAFRHAAV
+751 AGAFRHAAV
-760 NSLTIPAKVT
+760 KSLTIPAKVT
-770 SIGSYLLGGG
+770 SVGSFLLGGG
-780 GNMSRDGVDLF
+780 STTAANIDLF

-797 PTFIPDAIGHT
+797 PTITSVPNNAGELNY
-808 GLGLPCNVYIK
+808 LGISCNLYVK
-819 KTAYQNNYYG
+819 KTSYEKNYYG
-829 EKWSKGM
+829 EDWTKDM

-850 GRFFSICRDF
+850 NRFFSICRDF

-873 IKEYNKGNPN
+873 IKGYKGNQN
-883 SVKGTSLD
+883 SVLGTSLKN
-891 CYVPSRI
+891 YVPSRI
-898 GKKQDKYVGA
+898 GAKQDKYVGA

-930 GERDFSYKTQEKKAD
+930 GERDFSYKTQETKAD
-945 ILGSEGEKNW
+945 ILGSEGEENW

-965 RPTNS
+965 NKVET
-970 KGERKPMYALKYR
+970 KYALKYKK
-983 EDIGVSRFAIY
+983 ELGVSRFAQYI
-994 VSNGVVPMNKAY
+994 SNGVVPMNKAY
-1006 LDLTNHPYG
+1006 LDLAKHPYV

-1023 SLVFEDESETTGIED
+1023 SLVFEEESETTGIED

-1044 DAQQNADR
+1044 DAQQNVAR
-1052 APYYTLNGTK
+1052 SPYYTLNGTK
-1062 VDRPTTK
+1062 VDRPTGK

>member
-1 MVSRG
+1 MLGGGGNTAFALTILPFTQNGIVYNG
-6 VRDANLRKNMNL
+6 AHTPDHGTNF
-18 KKNLLFLFLV
+18 KNLV
-28 LVCFMGGKLAFAA
+28 EV
-41 TAFPVT
+41 V
-47 KNGITYDLYRTEAL
+47 
-61 HSLQGCV
+61 
-68 SVCGFV
+68 GFV
-74 PDELVDGDGNKD
+74 SDGLEDK
-86 NTKVIIPE
+86 T
-94 TVTIDGTTYT
+94 TVTIPKTVKINGKNYT
-104 VKGVDIE
+104 VYGVCLDHNYDVCSTIE
-111 GSDVYPTITTIKLS
+111 TIKLPES
-125 SKVDRFRLY
+125 VTYFRLY
-134 NPFYTVK
+134 DPVYTHN
-141 FTDESGNEIKYY
+141 FTNQSNQEVTYN

-159 VNLPN
+159 VELPN
-164 LQYFD
+164 LKYFY

-174 TSLSE
+174 TSLKE
-179 WHNQILLS
+179 WHNQMLLS
-187 KDGSKLICCPP
+187 HDGSKLICCPP
-198 AAKFTNV
+198 AAEFTNV

-215 YAFFGCGLTKLVVP
+215 YAFFGCGLTKLVIP

-239 FCGFSGLA
+239 FCGFSGLT

-268 KDGLLFEKYKDGA
+268 KDGLLFEMRKDDA
-281 GKYTKYKSLLCFP
+281 DKYTKYKSLLCFP
-294 DNKNTGSK
+294 DNKDTGSK
-302 RTYYLDGGGS
+302 LTYSLDGGGS

-324 EGATTLY
+324 KGTQTLY

-350 SICFFNLPSVFVNNI
+350 SICFLNLPSVFVNNI

-455 FFNCPSLEEVDFT
+455 FYNCPSLESVDFT

-486 DCIGLKNVKF
+486 DCKGLKNVKF
-496 DDDKFTEI
+496 DDNKITEI
-504 GDEAFSNCNLQ
+504 GDFAFSNCNLQ
-515 SWVFKNQS
+515 GWVFNKQS
-523 TSLKTIGKYAFAR
+523 ASLKKIGKYAFAPTD
-536 SLNGKSNN
+536 GGISNN
-544 FGTTFDCKNFK
+544 FNTTFTLAGFS
-555 ALTSIGEGA
+555 ALTTIGDGA
-564 FLACN
+564 FMWCK
-569 ISTENVSFYSENGT
+569 ISTSDIHFYTATGGSA
-583 SNLRTIGAFAFNIN
+583 SVLKTIGAFAFNGN
-597 GFKTITI
+597 TFKTITI
-604 PEGVTVIGKY
+604 PEGVTEIGKF

-625 NLPKTLEKF
+625 NLPKTLVKF
-634 EWADNRNPLDFTAV
+634 EWADERHPQNFRAYGNNYEEYFFRFGCRNL
-648 FSPDTHKRFEYS
+648 S
-660 NGCNNLCRIV
+660 RIV
-670 LRNGTNYET
+670 LRNGANYEA
-679 SDRGLL
+679 SDHGLL

-698 NFKYA
+698 NYKN
-703 TTKGYEYLNVKGLV
+703 TTKVGYQDMNVKGLV

-732 FDNSV
+732 FDNS
-737 LEKVVLPSTLEKIG
+737 LMEIVVLPTTLQKIG
-751 VGAFRHAAV
+751 AGAFRHAAV
-760 NSLTIPAKVT
+760 KSLTIPAKVT
-770 SIGSYLLGGG
+770 SVGSYLLGGG
-780 GNMSRDGVDLF
+780 STTADNIDLF

-797 PTFIPDAIGHT
+797 PTLTTVPDNNAEVKD
-808 GLGLPCNVYIK
+808 LGVSCNLYVK
-819 KTAYQNNYYG
+819 RTSFLNNYYG
-829 EKWSKGM
+829 EDWTKGM

-850 GRFFSICRDF
+850 NRFFSICRDF

-873 IKEYNKGNPN
+873 IKGYKGNPN
-883 SVKGTSLD
+883 SVIGTPLQN
-891 CYVPSRI
+891 YVPSRI
-898 GKKQDKYVGA
+898 GAKQDKYVGA

-915 KGDKTYVEDGNWYRI
+915 KGDKTYVEDGNWYRM
-930 GERDFSYKTQEKKAD
+930 GERDFSFETQEKKAD

-965 RPTNS
+965 NKVET
-970 KGERKPMYALKYR
+970 KYALKYKK
-983 EDIGVSRFAIY
+983 ELGVSRFAQYI
-994 VSNGVVPMNKAY
+994 SNGIVPMNKAY

-1044 DAQQNADR
+1044 DAQQNVAR
-1052 APYYTLNGTK
+1052 SPYYTLNGTK
-1062 VDRPTTK
+1062 VDRPTAK

>member
-1 MVSRG
+1 MY
-6 VRDANLRKNMNL
+6 L
-18 KKNLLFLFLV
+18 
-28 LVCFMGGKLAFAA
+28 
-41 TAFPVT
+41 
-47 KNGITYDLYRTEAL
+47 TEAFS
-61 HSLQGCV
+61 SLQGCV

-74 PDELVDGDGNKD
+74 PDELVDGDGKKD
-86 NTKVIIPE
+86 NTQVIIPE
-94 TVTIDGTTYT
+94 TVTIDGTTYR
-104 VKGVDIE
+104 VKGVDIA

-134 NPFYTVK
+134 KPFSTDE
-141 FTDESGNEIKYY
+141 FTDESGNEIEYY

-164 LQYFD
+164 LQYFY

-215 YAFFGCGLTKLVVP
+215 YAFFGCGLTKLVIP

-268 KDGLLFEKYKDGA
+268 KDGLLFEMRKDDA

-302 RTYYLDGGGS
+302 LTYSLDGGGS

-324 EGATTLY
+324 KRTQILN
-331 ISNCDGAGISINKY
+331 ISNCAGFGISINKY

-350 SICFFNLPSVFVNNI
+350 SISFVDLGSTFVNRI
-365 GSYAFANTRLVRL
+365 GSYAFANTGLVRL
-378 DLGTHAYDGGKNCHI
+378 DLGTHKYNGGKQCNI

-404 QIVWPTNNPHNYM
+404 QIVWPTNKIHEYM
-417 SISLDDYAMA
+417 SIRLEDYAMA
-427 NCPSLFVVSFPKYT
+427 NCPSLQRVYFPKYT
-441 SNPGAVLTPLGKYA
+441 GDPGAVLAPLGKYA
-455 FFNCPSLEEVDFT
+455 FFNCPSLVDVSFA
-468 GATPG
+468 GATPAA
-473 SGNYGVLPEGLFK
+473 GNYGVLPEGLFK
-486 DCIGLKNVKF
+486 NCTGLKNVTF
-496 DDDKFTEI
+496 DDNKITEI
-504 GDEAFSNCNLQ
+504 GDFAFSNCNLQ
-515 SWVFKNQS
+515 GWVFNKQT
-523 TSLKTIGKYAFAR
+523 TSLKTIGKYAFAPTPG
-536 SLNGKSNN
+536 GKSNN
-544 FGTTFDCKNFK
+544 FNTSFTLAGFS
-555 ALTSIGEGA
+555 ALTTIGDGA
-564 FLACN
+564 FMNCN
-569 ISTENVSFYSENGT
+569 ISTSDIHFYTVTGGST
-583 SNLRTIGAFAFNIN
+583 SVLKTIGAFAFNSN
-597 GFKTITI
+597 TFKKITI
-604 PEGVTVIGKY
+604 PEGVTEIGKF
-614 AFQGNHTLETI
+614 AFQGNNTLETI
-625 NLPKTLEKF
+625 ILPKTLEKF
-634 EWADNRNPLDFTAV
+634 EWADVRSPFDLDAYGNAYEKYSFRFGCRNL
-648 FSPDTHKRFEYS
+648 S
-660 NGCNNLCRIV
+660 RIV
-670 LRNGTNYET
+670 LRNGTNYEA
-679 SDRGLL
+679 SNCGLL

-698 NFKYA
+698 NYKY
-703 TTKGYEYLNVKGLV
+703 TTTMGYQDMNVKGLV

-732 FDNSV
+732 FDNS
-737 LEKVVLPSTLEKIG
+737 LMEIVVLPTTLLKIG
-751 VGAFRHAAV
+751 AGAFRHAAV
-760 NSLTIPAKVT
+760 KSLTIPAKVT
-770 SIGSYLLGGG
+770 SVGSFLLGGG
-780 GNMSRDGVDLF
+780 STTAANIDLF

-797 PTFIPDAIGHT
+797 PTITSVPNNAGELNY
-808 GLGLPCNVYIK
+808 LGISCNLYVK
-819 KTAYQNNYYG
+819 KTSYEKNYYG
-829 EKWSKGM
+829 EDWTKDM

-850 GRFFSICRDF
+850 NRFFSICRDF

-873 IKEYNKGNPN
+873 IKGYKGNQN
-883 SVKGTSLD
+883 SVLGTSLKN
-891 CYVPSRI
+891 YVPSRI
-898 GKKQDKYVGA
+898 GAKQDKYVGA

-965 RPTNS
+965 NKVET
-970 KGERKPMYALKYR
+970 KYALKYKK
-983 EDIGVSRFAIY
+983 ELGVSRFAQYI
-994 VSNGVVPMNKAY
+994 SNGIVPMNKAY
-1006 LDLTNHPYG
+1006 LDLTDHPYV

-1044 DAQQNADR
+1044 DAQQNAAR
-1052 APYYTLNGTK
+1052 SPYYTLNGTK
-1062 VDRPTTK
+1062 VDRPTAK

>member
-1 MVSRG
+1 MY
-6 VRDANLRKNMNL
+6 L
-18 KKNLLFLFLV
+18 
-28 LVCFMGGKLAFAA
+28 
-41 TAFPVT
+41 
-47 KNGITYDLYRTEAL
+47 TEAFS
-61 HSLQGCV
+61 SLQGCV

-74 PDELVDGDGNKD
+74 PDELVDGDGKKD
-86 NTKVIIPE
+86 NTQVIIPE
-94 TVTIDGTTYT
+94 TVTIDGTTYR

-134 NPFYTVK
+134 NPFSTDK

-164 LQYFD
+164 LQYFY

-174 TSLSE
+174 SSLSE

-205 VFNGIKSFGP
+205 VFDGIKSFGP
-215 YAFFGCGLTKLVVP
+215 YAFFGCGLTKLVIP

-239 FCGFSGLA
+239 FCGFSGLT

-268 KDGLLFEKYKDGA
+268 KDGLLFEMRKDDA
-281 GKYTKYKSLLCFP
+281 DKYTKYKSLLCFP
-294 DNKNTGSK
+294 DNKDTGSK

-350 SICFFNLPSVFVNNI
+350 SICFLNLPSVFVNNI
-365 GSYAFANTRLVRL
+365 GSYAFANTGLVRL

-404 QIVWPTNNPHNYM
+404 QIVWPTNKPHNYM

-455 FFNCPSLEEVDFT
+455 FYNCPSLESVDFT

-473 SGNYGVLPEGLFK
+473 AGKYGVLPEGLFK
-486 DCIGLKNVKF
+486 DCKGLKNVKF
-496 DDDKFTEI
+496 DDNKITEI
-504 GDEAFSNCNLQ
+504 GDFAFSNCNLQ
-515 SWVFKNQS
+515 GWVFNKQS
-523 TSLKTIGKYAFAR
+523 ASLKTIGKYAFAPTPG
-536 SLNGKSNN
+536 GKSNN
-544 FGTTFDCKNFK
+544 FNTSFTLAGFS
-555 ALTSIGEGA
+555 ALTTIGDGA
-564 FLACN
+564 FMNCN
-569 ISTENVSFYSENGT
+569 ISTSDIHFYTVTGGST
-583 SNLRTIGAFAFNIN
+583 SVLKTIGAFAFNSN
-597 GFKTITI
+597 TFKKITI
-604 PEGVTVIGKY
+604 PEGVTEIGKF
-614 AFQGNHTLETI
+614 AFQGNNTLETI
-625 NLPKTLEKF
+625 ILPKTLEKF
-634 EWADNRNPLDFTAV
+634 EWADVRSPFDLDAYGNAYEKYSFRFGCRNL
-648 FSPDTHKRFEYS
+648 S
-660 NGCNNLCRIV
+660 RIV
-670 LRNGTNYET
+670 LRNGTNYEA
-679 SDRGLL
+679 SNCGLL

-698 NFKYA
+698 NYKY
-703 TTKGYEYLNVKGLV
+703 TTTMGYQDMNVKGLV

-732 FDNSV
+732 FDNS
-737 LEKVVLPSTLEKIG
+737 LMEIVVLPTTLLKIG
-751 VGAFRHAAV
+751 AGAFRHAAV
-760 NSLTIPAKVT
+760 KSLTIPAKVT
-770 SIGSYLLGGG
+770 SVGSFLLGGG
-780 GNMSRDGVDLF
+780 STTAANIDLF

-797 PTFIPDAIGHT
+797 PTITSVPNNAGELNY
-808 GLGLPCNVYIK
+808 LGISCNLYVK
-819 KTAYQNNYYG
+819 RTSFLKNYYG
-829 EKWSKGM
+829 EDWTKGM

-850 GRFFSICRDF
+850 NRFFSICRDF

-965 RPTNS
+965 NKVET
-970 KGERKPMYALKYR
+970 KYALKYKK
-983 EDIGVSRFAIY
+983 ELGVSRFAQYI
-994 VSNGVVPMNKAY
+994 SNGIVPMNKAY
-1006 LDLTNHPYG
+1006 LDLANHPYG

-1023 SLVFEDESETTGIED
+1023 SLVFEEESETTGIED

-1044 DAQQNADR
+1044 DAQQNVAR
-1052 APYYTLNGTK
+1052 SPYYTLNGTK
-1062 VDRPTTK
+1062 VDRPTAK

>member
-1 MVSRG
+1 MLYG
-6 VRDANLRKNMNL
+6 
-18 KKNLLFLFLV
+18 
-28 LVCFMGGKLAFAA
+28 GGKLAFAA

-68 SVCGFV
+68 SVRGFV

-94 TVTIDGTTYT
+94 TVTIDGTTYR
-104 VKGVDIE
+104 VKGVDIA

-134 NPFYTVK
+134 NPFSTDK

-205 VFNGIKSFGP
+205 VFDGIKSFGP

-254 YKPGSATINEKFVA
+254 SRPGSSATNKKFVA
-268 KDGLLFEKYKDGA
+268 KDGVLFEMYQDDA
-281 GKYTKYKSLLCFP
+281 GNYTKYKSLLCFP

-302 RTYYLDGGGS
+302 LTYSLDGGGS

-324 EGATTLY
+324 KGTQILN
-331 ISNCDGAGISINKY
+331 ISNCAGFGISINKY

-350 SICFFNLPSVFVNNI
+350 SISFVDLGSTFVNRI
-365 GSYAFANTRLVRL
+365 GSYAFANTGLVRL
-378 DLGTHAYDGGKNCHI
+378 DLGTHKYNGGKQCNI
-393 EGNAFYNSSIK
+393 EGNAFYNSRIK
-404 QIVWPTNNPHNYM
+404 QIVWPTNNPHEYM
-417 SISLDDYAMA
+417 SIRLEDYAMA
-427 NCPSLFVVSFPKYT
+427 NCPSLLHVYFPKYT

-455 FFNCPSLEEVDFT
+455 FYNCPSLESVDFT
-468 GATPG
+468 GATP
-473 SGNYGVLPEGLFK
+473 SAGNYGVLPEGLFR
-486 DCIGLKNVKF
+486 DCKGLKNVKF
-496 DDDKFTEI
+496 DDNKITEI
-504 GDEAFSNCNLQ
+504 GDFAFSNCNLQ
-515 SWVFKNQS
+515 SWVFNKQS
-523 TSLKTIGKYAFAR
+523 ASLKTIGKYAFAPTF
-536 SLNGKSNN
+536 GGTYNN
-544 FGTTFDCKNFK
+544 FNTTFTLAGFS
-555 ALTSIGEGA
+555 ALTTIGDGA
-564 FLACN
+564 FMNCK
-569 ISTENVSFYSENGT
+569 ISTNDIHFYTATGGST
-583 SNLRTIGAFAFNIN
+583 SVLKKIGAFAFNGVN
-597 GFKTITI
+597 NKFKTITI
-604 PEGVTVIGKY
+604 PEGVTEIGKY
-614 AFQGNHTLETI
+614 AFQGNNTLETI
-625 NLPKTLEKF
+625 NLPKTLVKF
-634 EWADNRNPLDFTAV
+634 EWADGRHPQDFRTYGDSREDYEFSCGCRNL
-648 FSPDTHKRFEYS
+648 S
-660 NGCNNLCRIV
+660 RIV
-670 LRNGTNYET
+670 LRNGTNYEA
-679 SDRGLL
+679 SDHGLL

-698 NFKYA
+698 NYKY
-703 TTKGYEYLNVKGLV
+703 TTIMGYQDMNVKGLV
-717 VENEVKGIKSLGPYC
+717 VENEVPGIKSLAPYC
-732 FDNSV
+732 FDYSV

-770 SIGSYLLGGG
+770 SIGSNLLGGG

-797 PTFIPDAIGHT
+797 PTFIPDAIGQT
-808 GLGLPCNVYIK
+808 GLGISCNVYIK
-819 KTAYQNNYYG
+819 KTAYQKNYYG
-829 EKWSKGM
+829 EEWSKGM

-965 RPTNS
+965 NEVET
-970 KGERKPMYALKYR
+970 KYALKYKK
-983 EDIGVSRFAIY
+983 ELGVSRFAQYI
-994 VSNGVVPMNKAY
+994 SNGVVPMNKAY
-1006 LDLTNHPYG
+1006 LDLAKHPYG

>member
-1 MVSRG
+1 MY
-6 VRDANLRKNMNL
+6 L
-18 KKNLLFLFLV
+18 
-28 LVCFMGGKLAFAA
+28 
-41 TAFPVT
+41 
-47 KNGITYDLYRTEAL
+47 TEAF
-61 HSLQGCV
+61 SYLQGCV

-74 PDELVDGDGNKD
+74 PDELVDGDGKKD
-86 NTKVIIPE
+86 NTQVIIPE
-94 TVTIDGTTYT
+94 TVTIDGTTYR
-104 VKGVDIE
+104 VKGVDIA

-134 NPFYTVK
+134 NPFSTDK

-164 LQYFD
+164 LKYFY
-169 VDSKN
+169 VDTKN
-174 TSLSE
+174 TSLKE
-179 WHNQILLS
+179 WRNQMLLS
-187 KDGSKLICCPP
+187 HDGTKLICCPP
-198 AAKFTNV
+198 AAKFTSV
-205 VFNGIKSFGP
+205 VFDGIKSFGP

-254 YKPGSATINEKFVA
+254 SRPGSSATNKKFVA
-268 KDGLLFEKYKDGA
+268 KDGVLFEMYQDDA
-281 GKYTKYKSLLCFP
+281 GNYTKYKSLLCFP

-302 RTYYLDGGGS
+302 LTYSLDGGGS

-324 EGATTLY
+324 KGTQKLN
-331 ISNCDGAGISINKY
+331 ISNCAGFGISINKY

-350 SICFFNLPSVFVNNI
+350 SISFVDLGSTFVNRI
-365 GSYAFANTRLVRL
+365 GSYAFANTGLVRL
-378 DLGTHAYDGGKNCHI
+378 DLGTHKYNGGKQCNI

-404 QIVWPTNNPHNYM
+404 QIVWPTNNPHEYM
-417 SISLDDYAMA
+417 SIRLEDYAMA
-427 NCPSLFVVSFPKYT
+427 NCPSLLYVYFPKYT

-455 FFNCPSLEEVDFT
+455 FYNCPSLEEVSFI
-468 GATPG
+468 GATPVA
-473 SGNYGVLPEGLFK
+473 GNYGVLPEGLFR
-486 DCIGLKNVKF
+486 DCKGLKNVKF
-496 DDDKFTEI
+496 DDNKITEI
-504 GDEAFSNCNLQ
+504 GDFAFSNCNLQ
-515 SWVFKNQS
+515 SWVFNKQS
-523 TSLKTIGKYAFAR
+523 ASLKTIGKYAFAPTF
-536 SLNGKSNN
+536 GGTYNN
-544 FGTTFDCKNFK
+544 FNTTFTLAGFS
-555 ALTSIGEGA
+555 ALTTIGDGA
-564 FLACN
+564 FMNCK
-569 ISTENVSFYSENGT
+569 ISTNDIHFYTATGGST
-583 SNLRTIGAFAFNIN
+583 SVLKKIGAFAFNGVN
-597 GFKTITI
+597 NKFKTITI
-604 PEGVTVIGKY
+604 PEGVTEIGKY
-614 AFQGNHTLETI
+614 AFQGNNTLETI
-625 NLPKTLEKF
+625 NLPKTLVKF
-634 EWADNRNPLDFTAV
+634 EWADGRHPQDFRTYGDSREDYEFSCGCRNL
-648 FSPDTHKRFEYS
+648 S
-660 NGCNNLCRIV
+660 RIV
-670 LRNGTNYET
+670 LRNGTNYEA
-679 SDRGLL
+679 SDHGLL

-698 NFKYA
+698 NYKY
-703 TTKGYEYLNVKGLV
+703 TTIMGYQDMNVKGLV
-717 VENEVKGIKSLGPYC
+717 VENEVPGIKSLAPYF
-732 FDNSV
+732 FDYSV

-770 SIGSYLLGGG
+770 SIGSNLLGGG

-797 PTFIPDAIGHT
+797 PTFIPDAIGQT
-808 GLGLPCNVYIK
+808 GLGISCNVYIK
-819 KTAYQNNYYG
+819 KTAYQKNYYG
-829 EKWSKGM
+829 EEWSKGM

-898 GKKQDKYVGA
+898 GKEQDKYVGA

-930 GERDFSYKTQEKKAD
+930 GERDFSYKTQEKKAA

-965 RPTNS
+965 NKVET
-970 KGERKPMYALKYR
+970 KYALKYKK
-983 EDIGVSRFAIY
+983 ELGVSRFAQYI
-994 VSNGVVPMNKAY
+994 SNGIVPMNKAY
-1006 LDLTNHPYG
+1006 LDLTDHPYV

-1044 DAQQNADR
+1044 DAQQNVAR
-1052 APYYTLNGTK
+1052 SPYYTLNGTK
-1062 VDRPTTK
+1062 VDRPTGK

>member
-1 MVSRG
+1 M
-6 VRDANLRKNMNL
+6 
-18 KKNLLFLFLV
+18 
-28 LVCFMGGKLAFAA
+28 
-41 TAFPVT
+41 
-47 KNGITYDLYRTEAL
+47 
-61 HSLQGCV
+61 
-68 SVCGFV
+68 
-74 PDELVDGDGNKD
+74 DEDGNKD

-104 VKGVDIE
+104 VKGVEIG

-134 NPFYTVK
+134 DPLYTDK
-141 FTDESGNEIKYY
+141 FTDKSGNEIKYY

-164 LQYFD
+164 LQYFV

-179 WHNQILLS
+179 WQNKILLS

-198 AAKFTNV
+198 AAKSGNV

-215 YAFFGCGLTKLVVP
+215 YAFFGCGLTKLVIP

-254 YKPGSATINEKFVA
+254 YKPGSAATNKKFVA
-268 KDGLLFEKYKDGA
+268 KDGLLFEMRQDDA
-281 GKYTKYKSLLCFP
+281 GNYTKYKSLLCFP
-294 DNKNTGSK
+294 DNKDTGIKNTYS
-302 RTYYLDGGGS
+302 LDGGGS

-324 EGATTLY
+324 KTTTLN
-331 ISNCDGAGISINKY
+331 ISNCDGAGISIDKY

-350 SICFFNLPSVFVNNI
+350 FICFLNLPSVFVYRI
-365 GSYAFANTRLVRL
+365 GSYAFANTGLVKL
-378 DLGTHAYDGGKNCHI
+378 DLGNHAYDGGKNCHI

-404 QIVWPTNNPHNYM
+404 QIVWPTNTPHNYM

-427 NCPSLFVVSFPKYT
+427 NCPSLIRVYFPKYT

-455 FFNCPSLEEVDFT
+455 FYNCPSLEEVSFI

-473 SGNYGVLPEGLFK
+473 AGNYGVLPEGLFK
-486 DCIGLKNVKF
+486 DCKGLKNVKF
-496 DDDKFTEI
+496 DDNKITEI
-504 GDEAFSNCNLQ
+504 GDFAFSNCNLQ
-515 SWVFKNQS
+515 SWVFNNQS
-523 TSLKTIGKYAFAR
+523 ASLKTIGKYAFAPTI
-536 SLNGKSNN
+536 NGTYNN
-544 FGTTFDCKNFK
+544 FNNTFTLEGFS
-555 ALTSIGEGA
+555 ALTTIGDGA
-564 FLACN
+564 FMSCK
-569 ISTENVSFYSENGT
+569 ISTSDINFYKATGGST
-583 SNLRTIGAFAFNIN
+583 SVLKTIGAFAFNGN
-597 GFKTITI
+597 KFKTITI
-604 PEGVTVIGKY
+604 PEGVTEIGKF
-614 AFQGNHTLETI
+614 AFQGNNTLETI
-625 NLPKTLEKF
+625 NLPQTLEKF
-634 EWADNRNPLDFTAV
+634 EWADVRSPFDFDAYGKGYETYQFSFGCRNL
-648 FSPDTHKRFEYS
+648 S
-660 NGCNNLCRIV
+660 RIV
-670 LRNGTNYET
+670 LRNGTNYEA
-679 SDRGLL
+679 SKCGLL

-698 NFKYA
+698 NYKY
-703 TTKGYEYLNVKGLV
+703 TTTMGYQDMNVKGLV

-732 FDNSV
+732 FDNS
-737 LEKVVLPSTLEKIG
+737 LMEIVVLPTTLQKIG
-751 VGAFRHAAV
+751 AGAFRHAAV
-760 NSLTIPAKVT
+760 KSLTIPAKVT
-770 SIGSYLLGGG
+770 SVGSFLLGGG
-780 GNMSRDGVDLF
+780 STTAANIDLF

-797 PTFIPDAIGHT
+797 PTITSVPNNAGEHT
-808 GLGLPCNVYIK
+808 YLGISCNLYVK
-819 KTAYQNNYYG
+819 KTSFDNNYYG
-829 EKWSKGM
+829 EEWTKDM

-850 GRFFSICRDF
+850 NRFFSICRDF

-873 IKEYNKGNPN
+873 IKGYKGNPN
-883 SVKGTSLD
+883 SVIGTSLD

-898 GKKQDKYVGA
+898 GTKQDKYVGA

-915 KGDKTYVEDGNWYRI
+915 KGDKNYVEDGNWYRI
-930 GERDFSYKTQEKKAD
+930 GERDFSYKTQEKKAN
-945 ILGSEGEKNW
+945 ILGSEGEENW

-965 RPTNS
+965 SPTNS

>member
-1 MVSRG
+1 
-6 VRDANLRKNMNL
+6 MNT
-18 KKNLLFLFLV
+18 KKILLFLFLT
-28 LVCFMGGKLAFAA
+28 LCSFRWGGNTAFAL
-41 TAFPVT
+41 TFPFT
-47 KNGITYDLYRTEAL
+47 QNGIVYGLAHKPNLGTNFKDLLE
-61 HSLQGCV
+61 V
-68 SVCGFV
+68 VGFV
-74 PDELVDGDGNKD
+74 SNELVDKTN
-86 NTKVIIPE
+86 
-94 TVTIDGTTYT
+94 VTIPNT
-104 VKGVDIE
+104 VKIDGVDYKVYGVCLGHNYDACSTIE
-111 GSDVYPTITTIKLS
+111 TIKLPES
-125 SKVDRFRLY
+125 VTYFRLY
-134 NPFYTVK
+134 DPAGTHS
-141 FTDESGNEIKYY
+141 FTNRSNQKITYN

-159 VNLPN
+159 VELPN
-164 LQYFD
+164 LKYFY

-174 TSLSE
+174 TSLKE
-179 WHNQILLS
+179 WHNQMLLS
-187 KDGSKLICCPP
+187 HDGTELICCPP
-198 AAKFTNV
+198 AAVFTNV
-205 VFNGIKSFGP
+205 VFDGIKSFGP
-215 YAFFGCGLTKLVVP
+215 YAFFGCRLTQLVIP

-239 FCGFSGLA
+239 FCGYSGLTK
-247 EFLNADY
+247 FLNADY
-254 YKPGSATINEKFVA
+254 SRPESSDTNKKFVA
-268 KDGLLFEKYKDGA
+268 KDGILFEMYQDNAGNYK
-281 GKYTKYKSLLCFP
+281 KYKSLLCFP
-294 DNKNTGSK
+294 DNKDTGSK
-302 RTYYLDGGGS
+302 LTYNLDGGGS

-324 EGATTLY
+324 KGTQTLY

-350 SICFFNLPSVFVNNI
+350 SISFIHLNSTFVDNI
-365 GSYAFANTRLVRL
+365 GSYAFANTGLVKL
-378 DLGTHAYDGGKNCHI
+378 DLGQHTFNGTKDCHI

-455 FFNCPSLEEVDFT
+455 FYNCPSLVSVNFT

-473 SGNYGVLPEGLFK
+473 AGKYGVLPEGLFK
-486 DCIGLKNVKF
+486 DCKGLQNVTF
-496 DDDKFTEI
+496 DDNMITEI
-504 GDEAFSNCNLQ
+504 GDFAFSNCNLQ
-515 SWVFKNQS
+515 GWVFNKQS
-523 TSLKTIGKYAFAR
+523 ASLKTIGKYAFAPTD
-536 SLNGKSNN
+536 GGISNN
-544 FGTTFDCKNFK
+544 FNTSFTLAGFS
-555 ALTSIGEGA
+555 ALTTIGDGA
-564 FLACN
+564 FMNCK
-569 ISTENVSFYSENGT
+569 ISTSDIHFYTATGGST
-583 SNLRTIGAFAFNIN
+583 SVLKKIGAFAFNGYN
-597 GFKTITI
+597 NKFKTITI
-604 PEGVTVIGKY
+604 PEGVTEIGKY
-614 AFQGNHTLETI
+614 AFQGNNTLETI
-625 NLPKTLEKF
+625 NLPKTLVKF
-634 EWADNRNPLDFTAV
+634 EWADERSPQNFRAYGNAYEEYLFRFGCRNL
-648 FSPDTHKRFEYS
+648 S
-660 NGCNNLCRIV
+660 RIV
-670 LRNGTNYET
+670 LRAGANYEA
-679 SDRGLL
+679 SDHGLL

-698 NFKYA
+698 NYKY
-703 TTKGYEYLNVKGLV
+703 TTKKGYQYMNVKGLV
-717 VENEVKGIKSLGPYC
+717 VEDEVKGIKSLGPYC
-732 FDNSV
+732 FDNSL
-737 LEKVVLPSTLEKIG
+737 LEKVVLPTTLEKIG

-760 NSLTIPAKVT
+760 KSLTIPAKVT
-770 SIGSYLLGGG
+770 SVGSFLLGGG
-780 GNMSRDGVDLF
+780 STTADNIDLF

-797 PTFIPDAIGHT
+797 PTLAPINFNNNSAT
-808 GLGLPCNVYIK
+808 KTAFLGVYCNLYVK
-819 KTAYQNNYYG
+819 KTSFEKSYYG
-829 EKWSKGM
+829 EEWTKDM

-965 RPTNS
+965 NKVET
-970 KGERKPMYALKYR
+970 KYALKYKK
-983 EDIGVSRFAIY
+983 ELGVSRFAQYI
-994 VSNGVVPMNKAY
+994 SNGIVPMNKAY
-1006 LDLTNHPYG
+1006 LDLTDHPYG

-1023 SLVFEDESETTGIED
+1023 SLTFEEESETTGIED

-1044 DAQQNADR
+1044 DAQQNVDR
-1052 APYYTLNGTK
+1052 SPYYTLNGTK
-1062 VDRPTTK
+1062 VDRPTAK